1 MVKAIKGNMLIL
13 GLSHENLDRLKAD
26 QPIKFNLKELNMGDV
41 EVMIFAAKDES
52 TMINLMYDGIGPN
65 TILK

>member
-13 GLSHENLDRLKAD
+13 GLSHENLERLKAD
-26 QPIKFNLKELNMGDV
+26 QPIKFNLKEFNMGDV
-41 EVMIFAAKDES
+41 EVFIFSAKDES
-52 TMINLMYDGIGPN
+52 EMINLMYDGIGPN

>member
-1 MVKAIKGNMLIL
+1 MLIL